1 MEVVVEGRRVPYL
14 LRGSR
19 PDTIVF
25 LPALGTTTAMWSPQ
39 IDRFADRYTVVAPEF
54 GGHDPLSE
62 PVTLQGLAADLAAV
76 LNAVGST
83 WIHVVG
89 ISLGGMIAQRFALEN
104 PDRTRSLVLV
114 NTTCRYTDEGRQSLL
129 NRAALVEREGMET
142 VADSILAR
150 WFADTPFEGGAVG
163 RDAIRAMLLSADP
176 RAYAAAARAA
186 AAVDTYEELPG
197 IGARTLIL
205 RADGDTS
212 MPAEAAETLEK
223 RIPRSEMESM
233 PHLAHL
239 CTVQAPDAFS
249 SLLEKFLEDVE
260 EESVDDLERTEP
272 AHPW

>member
-25 LPALGTTTAMWSPQ
+25 LSALGTTASMWSPQ

-62 PVTLQGLAADLAAV
+62 PVTLERLAADLAAV

-83 WIHVVG
+83 WVHVVG

-129 NRAALVEREGMET
+129 DRATLVEREGMEAVT
-142 VADSILAR
+142 DAILAR
-150 WFADTPFEGGAVG
+150 WFTDTPFESGAVG

-176 RAYAAAARAA
+176 HAYASTAQAA
-186 AAVDTYEELPG
+186 AAVDTYEDLPR
-197 IGARTLIL
+197 IGARTLIV

-212 MPAEAAETLEK
+212 MSAEAAGTLED
-223 RIPRSEMESM
+223 RIPGSRIDSM

-239 CTVQAPDAFS
+239 CTVQAPNAFS
-249 SLLEKFLEDVE
+249 SLLERFLEEVE

>member
-25 LPALGTTTAMWSPQ
+25 LPALGTTAAMWWPQ
-39 IDRFADRYTVVAPEF
+39 INRFADKYTIVVPEF

-62 PVTLQGLAADLAAV
+62 PITLQRLATDLAAV

-83 WIHVVG
+83 WVHVVG
-89 ISLGGMIAQRFALEN
+89 ISLGGMIAQQLAVEN
-104 PDRTRSLVLV
+104 PDRTRSLVLI

-129 NRAALVEREGMET
+129 DRAALVEREGMEAVT
-142 VADSILAR
+142 DTILAR
-150 WFADTPFEGGAVG
+150 WFTDTPFESGAVG

-176 RAYAAAARAA
+176 HAYATAARAA
-186 AAVDTYEELPG
+186 AAVDTYAELPG
-197 IGARTLIL
+197 IGARTLIV

-212 MPAEAAETLEK
+212 MPAEAAGTLEE
-223 RIPRSEMESM
+223 RIPRSQIESM
-233 PHLAHL
+233 PGLAHL
-239 CTVQAPDAFS
+239 CPVQAPSAFS
-249 SLLEKFLEDVE
+249 SLLERFLEEVE
-260 EESVDDLERTEP
+260 KESADDLERTEP